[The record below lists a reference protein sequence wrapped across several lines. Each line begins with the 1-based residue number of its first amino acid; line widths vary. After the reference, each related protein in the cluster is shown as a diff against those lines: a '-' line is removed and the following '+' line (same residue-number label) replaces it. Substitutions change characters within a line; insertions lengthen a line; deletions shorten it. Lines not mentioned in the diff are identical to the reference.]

1 MKMSLDELLGESPA
15 AANGAVTKTKGQKL
29 AEELKKTETVVQPPK
44 VATKTVSSSVLYF
57 DLETIPDY
65 DRMDCFDLEPIPEP
79 AKRGEADK
87 CPPVVDLLKQTLEKI
102 KEDLK
107 FYNPE
112 NSYLDALD
120 AAEKSA
126 AKPRKGVLDLTADL
140 RKQDQAREDALIARR
155 KLMSVTPEYCR
166 IVALGFSIGN
176 QINNAMVIDNST
188 RDADKNAAEVKILEH
203 FWALAKSVKSVCGFN
218 ILNFDLPVIFV
229 RSMLLDVSPSRNFDL
244 KPWGTDVIDLM
255 AKRFTRSGAMGL
267 KKLAKVMGIN
277 VPAGDVDGSQVEELW
292 RTNPAKV
299 GEYVR
304 SDIEITKALHRKYV
318 GYFC

>member
-15 AANGAVTKTKGQKL
+15 AANGTAAKTAKPVKQTVEKRETIAVTEKPVS
-29 AEELKKTETVVQPPK
+29 ARS
-44 VATKTVSSSVLYF
+44 ASSSVLYF

-65 DRMDCFDLEPIPEP
+65 DRMECFDLEPIPEP

-87 CPPVVDLLKQTLEKI
+87 CPPVVDLLKQTLDKI

-126 AKPRKGVLDLTADL
+126 SKPRKGVLDLTADL
-140 RKQDQAREDALIARR
+140 RKQDQARDDALIARR

-176 QINNAMVIDNST
+176 QINNAMVVDT
-188 RDADKNAAEVKILEH
+188 DMRDKMDAAEAKILEH
-203 FWALAKSVKSVCGFN
+203 FWTLAKSVKSVCGFN
-218 ILNFDLPVIFV
+218 VLGFDLPVIFV
-229 RSMLLDVSPSRNFDL
+229 RSMLLDVAPSRDFDL
-244 KPWGTDVIDLM
+244 KPWSSDVIDLM
-255 AKRFTRSGAMGL
+255 AKRFPRSGAMGL
-267 KKLAKVMGIN
+267 KKLAKVMGIH

-304 SDIEITKALHRKYV
+304 SDIEITKALHRKYQ